1 MAAME
6 DRRPRLTYFAGWG
19 LAEQTRWML
28 AAAGVEFSQVALR
41 SHAEFEALRA
51 SGRLLF
57 NQLPLLELD
66 GLDLTQSQAMV
77 RYVARRH
84 GMDGGSA
91 PADAAK
97 VDMLCEGVRDA
108 RGVVVGFPF
117 SPDPAEYRAE
127 APARL
132 ARHLPFFERALAGGG
147 FAVEGHE
154 LTAAD
159 VLLAELVEGAY
170 ARAERSLLSLSLSER
185 YDAALRPT
193 RLEPARAA
201 RVLGAVSEARRA
213 PSASHLAAV
222 AARVPRL
229 RPSLSVPG
237 GRDRGGVQ
245 SERRHRAW
253 SLIRIRP
260 PPRRGLGFAAI
271 QTR

>member
-1 MAAME
+1 MSAMADAP
-6 DRRPRLTYFAGWG
+6 RARLTYFAGWG

-132 ARHLPFFERALAGGG
+132 SRHLPFFERAIEVGG
-147 FAVEGHE
+147 FAVAGRT

-170 ARAERSLLSLSLSER
+170 ARAERSLLSLSLSVTTPRCVPPGSSPLVPREFWAPYPKLVALHRRVTSLPSLRAYLDSDRR
-185 YDAALRPT
+185 YPFPEGEIGAAYKANVVT
-193 RLEPARAA
+193 
-201 RVLGAVSEARRA
+201 VLGR
-213 PSASHLAAV
+213 
-222 AARVPRL
+222 
-229 RPSLSVPG
+229 
-237 GRDRGGVQ
+237 
-245 SERRHRAW
+245 
-253 SLIRIRP
+253 
-260 PPRRGLGFAAI
+260 
-271 QTR
+271 